1 MISLD
6 PNSVTQSM
14 CCVSRLHVNPNF
26 DKYVIYIL
34 TKIIDIKQHHD
45 RAKGGILI
53 AHR

>member
-14 CCVSRLHVNPNF
+14 CYVSRLHVNPNF

-34 TKIIDIKQHHD
+34 TKIIDIKQHLD
-45 RAKGGILI
+45 RATGGILI